1 MQELRL
7 LFLAKHLY
15 LVFFIGTKITLWYCI
30 KSGKKFYIADP
41 GKGIVK
47 YILEEF
53 KSHWISI
60 KSDGEEKGIAMFLE
74 PTPAFYSYKADG
86 DKNEKEKEDNPRSKA
101 PCKRDKSAVQTR
113 QNRRTCESRA
123 AVVSGTG
130 TVRALSVLRN
140 EFFCYKF
147 FLLFVNLFL
156 CIFFC
161 PYCV

>member
-101 PCKRDKSAVQTR
+101 PCKRDKTAVR
-113 QNRRTCESRA
+113 VSHVRRLYQA
-123 AVVSGTG
+123 QAPYV
-130 TVRALSVLRN
+130 
-140 EFFCYKF
+140 
-147 FLLFVNLFL
+147 LFL
-156 CIFFC
+156 CSGMSFSVISSFYFL
-161 PYCV
+161 